1 MTLLVRWKKHV
12 KSVITLDP
20 EDVGDAQ
27 NIGNSTDDKCTVIE
41 MSFNSFMVE
50 FLKVMIFNSWHMY
63 GCSDQDPSE
72 KSSNDR
78 EWFYTKSNHALTH
91 QFS

>member
-1 MTLLVRWKKHV
+1 MTLWVRWKKHV

-41 MSFNSFMVE
+41 MPFNSFMVE
-50 FLKVMIFNSWHMY
+50 F
-63 GCSDQDPSE
+63 
-72 KSSNDR
+72 
-78 EWFYTKSNHALTH
+78 
-91 QFS
+91 